1 MIQFQSLFRM
11 ILLGIVENFTYICS
25 MIKSRDETSVTPE
38 EINKREHPL
47 TKDECVEQ
55 EPIWFDYFMEIFGYH
70 RVNEIR

>member
-1 MIQFQSLFRM
+1 
-11 ILLGIVENFTYICS
+11 

-70 RVNEIR
+70 RVIKQNENV